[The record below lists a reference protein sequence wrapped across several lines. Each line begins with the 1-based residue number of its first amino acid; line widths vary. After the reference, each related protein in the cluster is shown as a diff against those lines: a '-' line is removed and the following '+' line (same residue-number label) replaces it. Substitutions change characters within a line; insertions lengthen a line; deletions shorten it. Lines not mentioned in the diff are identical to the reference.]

1 MAWSTTTT
9 TSSFIDGNWQFW
21 EYLTISQTASSQ
33 AGKIRLNVTS
43 YVKTYGPNAGYTIPS
58 RTLNVASGSTTIA
71 SANSAFPAR
80 TPGFSFYGDTV
91 TIDIPNAYIGQS
103 LTFNSRLMEFTLT
116 LGGNAAY
123 SLTITKNTGVQSV
136 TVSRSSSPVGATG
149 ALSSGA
155 IIYSGDVLSVAAVA
169 VAGYEMDTFSNSI
182 TVSGNTTIAPTAK
195 VMGAVWIDSG
205 SGFGMYLIYI
215 DNGSAWEQVAPYIDN
230 GSAWE
235 VLA

>member
-1 MAWSTTTT
+1 MAWSTTTST
-9 TSSFIDGNWQFW
+9 QSYIEGSVQFW
-21 EYLTISQTASSQ
+21 EYLVISQTASSQ
-33 AGKIRLNVTS
+33 AGKIRLTVTS
-43 YVKTYGPNAGYTIPS
+43 YARIYGSSSYTIPS

-80 TPGFSFYGDTV
+80 APGNSFYGDTV

-155 IIYSGDVLSVAAVA
+155 IIYSGDVLSVTAVA
-169 VAGYEMDTFSNSI
+169 ATGYEMDTFSNSI